1 MKSFCLVALMIATAG
16 MAARA
21 ESNTNAAP
29 RSPRATDI
37 YSDSADF
44 DGIGHAIIYSG
55 HVRVTDPD
63 MKLTCAQLVAD
74 LPQSGGRVNH
84 IVAETNVVIDAADPK
99 GETIHATGDRA
110 VYDFQ
115 TTGLV
120 TNETVTLTGN
130 AEVENAMGWMTGE
143 PIVWD
148 RATGHLSAK
157 NQHMRFRDNLNGVPA
172 DTNAPSATT
181 SNPVATKTNLPP
193 GTIQNIDEMAVP
205 PKSPQP

>member
-1 MKSFCLVALMIATAG
+1 MKFFCLVALMIATAG

-21 ESNTNAAP
+21 ESGTNAVP
-29 RSPRATDI
+29 RSPRTTDI

-55 HVRVTDPD
+55 HVRVTDPG
-63 MKLTCAQLVAD
+63 MKLTCAQLVVD

-84 IVAETNVVIDAADPK
+84 IVADTNVVIDATDPK
-99 GETIHATGDRA
+99 GQTIHATGDRA

-115 TTGLV
+115 ATDSV
-120 TNETVTLTGN
+120 TNEMVTLTGN

-157 NQHMRFRDNLNGVPA
+157 NQHMRFRENLNGVPA
-172 DTNAPSATT
+172 DTNAPAAVTNEMT
-181 SNPVATKTNLPP
+181 APKTNFPP
-193 GTIQNIDEMAVP
+193 GTIQDIDRMNVP
-205 PKSPQP
+205 TQGF